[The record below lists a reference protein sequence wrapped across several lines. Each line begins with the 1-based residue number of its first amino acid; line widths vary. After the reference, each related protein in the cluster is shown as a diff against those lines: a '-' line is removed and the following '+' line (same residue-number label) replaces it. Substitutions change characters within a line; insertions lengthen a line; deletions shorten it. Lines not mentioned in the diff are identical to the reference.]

1 MKPMNTVSAGWLQS
15 IDALKDVP
23 AGQLQWLIDNSVQEH
38 IPAGEYLFRTNDPI
52 TSTIFIISGRVR
64 AYRMQQQE
72 AREIAVFEPK
82 NITGYLPYSRGNV
95 AIASGQAM
103 EDTEVLRFPREKSG
117 ELIREH
123 FELTQAL
130 VHQMT
135 NRVRE
140 FTSNQLQNEK
150 MAALG
155 KLSAGLAHEL
165 NNPAS
170 AVVRGAAALREHLHL
185 VPEYFKKVSSLQIPE
200 AGVDA
205 VSGILF
211 ELLRRPRS
219 APLPLMQRTEREDE
233 LAALLESWQVENA
246 AEIAENMV
254 DFGGATSDLEAFR
267 AHIPPNGLSAVI
279 NWINSNLVTEKMVAD
294 IGEASR
300 RIATLIG
307 SVKVFTH
314 MDQGHDQQTADIHEG
329 IHNTLTMLQYKTRK
343 GNVQVVQHFNTGLPP
358 VKAYIGELNQVWTNL
373 IDNALDAMA
382 AAGSGTLD
390 ITTEKDGP
398 CVKVTITDNGPGI
411 PADILPQIFD
421 PFFTTKEVGKGTG
434 LGLDIVSQIVRQ
446 HKGNIKVQSEPGR
459 TQFSVSLPVN
469 A

>member
-1 MKPMNTVSAGWLQS
+1 MNKVSAGWLQS

-23 AGQLQWLIDNSVQEH
+23 VDQLQWLADNSVQET
-38 IPAGEYLFRTNDPI
+38 IPAGEYLFRVNDPI

-64 AYRMQQQE
+64 AFILQNQE

-82 NITGYLPYSRGNV
+82 NITGHLPYSRGNL
-95 AIASGQAM
+95 AIATGQAL
-103 EDTEVLRFPREKSG
+103 EDTEVLRFPREKAG
-117 ELIREH
+117 ELIRNH

-150 MAALG
+150 MVALG

-165 NNPAS
+165 NNPAA
-170 AVVRGAAALREHLHL
+170 AVVRGATSLREHLHL
-185 VPEYFKKVSSLQIPE
+185 IPEYFKKISTIQMPAE
-200 AGVDA
+200 KVDI
-205 VSGILF
+205 VTDMMF
-211 ELLRRPRS
+211 NLLRRPRKATLS
-219 APLPLMQRTEREDE
+219 LMQRTDREDE
-233 LAALLESWQVENA
+233 LTDLLEQYNVENA
-246 AEIAENMV
+246 AEIAENFT
-254 DFGGATSDLEAFR
+254 DFGGTADDLEAFR
-267 AHIPPNGLSAVI
+267 RHIPEAHFSPVI
-279 NWINSNLVTEKMVAD
+279 NWINNNLVTEKMVTD
-294 IGEASR
+294 IDEASR
-300 RIATLIG
+300 RIATLIN

-329 IHNTLTMLQYKTRK
+329 IVNTLTMLQHKIRK
-343 GNVQVVQHFNTGLPP
+343 GNISIEQQFNTGLPP
-358 VKAYIGELNQVWTNL
+358 IKAYIGELNQVWTNV

-382 AAGSGTLD
+382 TNGQGILS
-390 ITTEKDGP
+390 IKTEKDGD
-398 CVKVTITDNGPGI
+398 CIKVSITDNGPGI
-411 PADILPQIFD
+411 PADVLPRIFD

-446 HKGNIKVQSEPGR
+446 HKGNIKVQSVPGN
-459 TQFSVSLPVN
+459 TQFSVSLPVK